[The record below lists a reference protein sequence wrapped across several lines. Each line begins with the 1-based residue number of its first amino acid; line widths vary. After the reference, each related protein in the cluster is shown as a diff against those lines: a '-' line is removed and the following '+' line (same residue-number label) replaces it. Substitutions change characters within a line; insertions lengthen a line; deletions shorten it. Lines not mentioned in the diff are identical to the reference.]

1 MGPIEIFEVSLGN
14 VILSLSFNVF
24 YLVFKL
30 VDLHFKTADLSQSGS
45 PQTLK
50 WVLPIFKCVY

>member
-1 MGPIEIFEVSLGN
+1 MGPIEIFEVSLAS

-30 VDLHFKTADLSQSGS
+30 IDLHFKTADLNQSGS
-45 PQTLK
+45 PQT
-50 WVLPIFKCVY
+50 FE